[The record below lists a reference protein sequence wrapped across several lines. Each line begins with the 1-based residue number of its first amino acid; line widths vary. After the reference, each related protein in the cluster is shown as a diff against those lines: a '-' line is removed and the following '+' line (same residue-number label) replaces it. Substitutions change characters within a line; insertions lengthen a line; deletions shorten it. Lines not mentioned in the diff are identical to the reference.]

1 MYIIHIKNNK
11 QEDKTMKRYYVAP
24 LQNKYMMVEVIDN
37 NGASALFAGTSKIN
51 KEYKTSFIATDCSLV
66 GWGEA
71 I

>member
-1 MYIIHIKNNK
+1 
-11 QEDKTMKRYYVAP
+11 MKRYYIAP
-24 LQNKYMMVEVIDN
+24 RENKYMMVEVIDN
-37 NGASALFAGTSKIN
+37 NSASALFAGTSKIN